1 MNHKLLAIAF
11 GFGILL
17 SVTVTSNVQNSAY
30 AKSIKVDCKDL
41 AVTLI
46 TWDKLLS
53 VTSKDQITDIEDE
66 LGEDGVIDVTLDVL
80 IDRHLN
86 NLLDE
91 AKNGCGNLDSST
103 QKALDDIQ
111 FKIPP

>member
-1 MNHKLLAIAF
+1 MSNYRFVAI

-17 SVTVTSNVQNSAY
+17 TITVISNVQNSAY
-30 AKSIKVDCKDL
+30 AKSIKVDCNDL
-41 AVTLI
+41 AMTLI
-46 TWDKLLS
+46 TWNKLLS

-91 AKNGCGNLDSST
+91 VKNGCSNLNT
-103 QKALDDIQ
+103 NVQKALDDID
-111 FKIPP
+111 FKVPQ